1 MNGKVAVLIGSES
14 DRETMESANKYYE
27 YFNIKME
34 LKVMSAHR
42 KPKEVSEFASSARNN
57 GYNVLVG
64 AAGMAAHLAG
74 ALTANS
80 TLPVIGVPLAG
91 GMEDG
96 MDALLSTV
104 QMPKGVPVATMS
116 IGKAGQRDVPEV
128 AAVRHRVFEMA
139 LEKGVQPRAEI
150 MTIADAKQY
159 LDMGVRHFSI
169 GTDLAI
175 LHGWWKEQGEGL
187 RRVIFD
193 SLG

>member
-1 MNGKVAVLIGSES
+1 
-14 DRETMESANKYYE
+14 
-27 YFNIKME
+27 
-34 LKVMSAHR
+34 
-42 KPKEVSEFASSARNN
+42 
-57 GYNVLVG
+57 
-64 AAGMAAHLAG
+64 
-74 ALTANS
+74 
-80 TLPVIGVPLAG
+80 
-91 GMEDG
+91 
-96 MDALLSTV
+96 
-104 QMPKGVPVATMS
+104 
-116 IGKAGQRDVPEV
+116 
-128 AAVRHRVFEMA
+128 MA